1 MGSVKQ
7 YPPCLQVIAAFGSDE
22 SVLDWLWKRL
32 EDHGSPFALLSPIYP
47 FEESMYYRSTMGDGL
62 KKQFAVLSN
71 WYDPAH
77 LAADKLLMHTWENDL
92 STDRSFEVQR
102 PINIDP
108 GYMSM
113 TKLVLA
119 STKNREHRI
128 YLRDGIYAEVTL
140 AFRDQQW
147 QPMPWTYPDY
157 QRSDFRVFFQD
168 ARAHLAKRVAS
179 VLRKPI
185 EIPCQDTSQK

>member
-7 YPPCLQVIAAFGSDE
+7 HPPCLQIIAAFSASE
-22 SVLDWLWKRL
+22 SVLEWLWKRIAM
-32 EDHGSPFALLSPIYP
+32 ERSSIALLSPIYP
-47 FEESMYYRSTMGDGL
+47 FEESAYYRATMGEGL
-62 KKQFAVLSN
+62 KKQFAVLAD
-71 WYDPAH
+71 WYDPAN
-77 LAADKLLMHTWENDL
+77 LSADKLLMHTWESELAASNL
-92 STDRSFEVQR
+92 FEVKR

-119 STKNREHRI
+119 STKNREHRL

-140 AFRDQQW
+140 AFRDQRW
-147 QPMPWTYPDY
+147 QGLPWTYPDY
-157 QRSDFRVFFQD
+157 QREDFRVFFEV
-168 ARAHLAKRVAS
+168 ARKHLAKKVSS

-185 EIPCQDTSQK
+185 APPCQDSNHE